1 MRINS
6 GIEEGHSRTRSW
18 LGEESRPVRGGPGL
32 GAGCCR
38 SSAVE
43 EMEGA
48 CHLEAE
54 TGGFAVPGSQVA
66 REPGLAR
73 TPRERMAGWRHAADA
88 YRDSI
93 W

>member
-1 MRINS
+1 VKS
-6 GIEEGHSRTRSW
+6 
-18 LGEESRPVRGGPGL
+18 LGRCAAGRGL

-54 TGGFAVPGSQVA
+54 TGGFAVPGSEVA
-66 REPGLAR
+66 REPWTRTNAAR
-73 TPRERMAGWRHAADA
+73 AHGGMASRG
-88 YRDSI
+88 
-93 W
+93 